1 MEDLSK
7 VTRLEVISNTTG
19 RDHVAY
25 GIKSIDISMQDDD
38 RTMKIFV
45 EYTRPNKK
53 ELKDISKEIMRDIKN
68 KGW

>member
-1 MEDLSK
+1 MNDLSK

-19 RDHVAY
+19 RDHIAL
-25 GIKSIDISMQDDD
+25 GIENIKISMQDDD

-45 EYTRPNKK
+45 EYKPITKEDLKGLSKAIKK
-53 ELKDISKEIMRDIKN
+53 DLKN